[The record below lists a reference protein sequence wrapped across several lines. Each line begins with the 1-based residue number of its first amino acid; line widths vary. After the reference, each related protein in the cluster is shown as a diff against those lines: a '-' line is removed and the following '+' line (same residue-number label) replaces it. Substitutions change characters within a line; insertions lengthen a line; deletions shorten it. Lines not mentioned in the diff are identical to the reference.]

1 MTIRYR
7 RLAISPSALCLAL
20 AACGSEGEADVSVA
34 ASPDG
39 PGVPS
44 GSGGG
49 PGGPVAPSGASPD
62 SVAGEAGPATGGEPG
77 AGQAESAMDGI
88 ELDSGEPGAE
98 SPAGGG
104 APVEGTIEPDAEAE
118 ASGEAEGSGQA
129 EGSGE
134 AEAPAEPELHVY
146 LALGQSNMQ
155 GAGHLPEEPIFH
167 PRVLSLQSQ
176 NCAEHDIPYGQ
187 WREQFQPMMRCQEGT
202 RPKADGTV
210 APIGL
215 SPVDTFAVA
224 MAEATGPN
232 VTIGIAGAAYGGTDI
247 QAHLP
252 NCGQF
257 CAPPFGDVNGAPV
270 VNGTT
275 PIYRW
280 ILDLARTAQETGVIK
295 GIIFHHG
302 ENNSQ
307 DPQWLTHVETLVTSL
322 RNDLGLSAAEVPF
335 IAGELPR
342 TGCCAAHNSL
352 VQQIPTVVE
361 NGHFVSSGPRE
372 DGSVLV
378 DRGDALHWSTESVL
392 EMGRRY
398 AEKMLEVSA
407 N

>member
-1 MTIRYR
+1 LTTRNR
-7 RLAISPSALCLAL
+7 RLANSLSTLCLAL
-20 AACGSEGEADVSVA
+20 AACGSEGDAGVSVA
-34 ASPDG
+34 AGMDG

-49 PGGPVAPSGASPD
+49 PAGPVAPEGASPD
-62 SVAGEAGPATGGEPG
+62 SPAIEAGPVSGGEPG
-77 AGQAESAMDGI
+77 ASEAESAMDGI
-88 ELDSGEPGAE
+88 ELVSGEPGAQ

-104 APVEGTIEPDAEAE
+104 APAEGTSEPEEGSEGEA
-118 ASGEAEGSGQA
+118 AGTGEAEG
-129 EGSGE
+129 
-134 AEAPAEPELHVY
+134 PAPELHVY

-155 GAGHLPEEPIFH
+155 GAGHLPEEAIFH
-167 PRVLSLQSQ
+167 PRVMSLQSQ

-202 RPKADGTV
+202 RPKADGTI

-215 SPVDTFAVA
+215 SPVDTFAVT
-224 MAEATGPN
+224 MAEASEPN
-232 VTIGIAGAAYGGTDI
+232 VTIGIVGAAYGGTDI

-257 CAPPFGDVNGAPV
+257 CVPPFGDVNGAPI

-275 PIYRW
+275 PIYQW

-307 DPQWLTHVETLVTSL
+307 DPQWLTHVNTLVTSL

-342 TGCCAAHNSL
+342 TGCCAAHNQL
-352 VQQIPTVVE
+352 VQQIPNVVE

-378 DRGDALHWSTESVL
+378 DRGDGLHWSTESVL

-398 AEKMLEVSA
+398 AAKMLEVRG